1 MTATTFDVQKWAT
14 WQDPQQP
21 EPAPV
26 PQPNPAAFTN
36 STRADDVESVINQ
49 LEAHRIDITGDYYDW
64 LSIAFALAHEF
75 GEAGRGYFHRVS
87 RFHPGYR
94 QSETDQQYSE
104 CLKRNRSGKT
114 IRSFFWMAAQYG
126 VKPVK
131 NI

>member
-21 EPAPV
+21 EAAPV
-26 PQPNPAAFTN
+26 PQPNPATFTN
-36 STRADDVESVINQ
+36 STRADDVESVISQ
-49 LEAHRIDITGDYYDW
+49 LEAHRIDITGDYHDW
-64 LSIAFALAHEF
+64 LSIAFALVHEF

-104 CLKRNRSGKT
+104 CLKRNRTGKS
-114 IRSFFWMAAQYG
+114 IRTFFWLASQYG
-126 VKPVK
+126 VRPAK